1 MVQRYRPGS
10 IVFGIAVGLLVAFF
24 SYRWVS
30 ETGDASARLLEEQV
44 VSSSRVLLK
53 ETLQIRELETIDPL
67 APQRKVGKVYIYPAA
82 SGWEVSGFYRRDG
95 NDPWHPYLMKLDGNA
110 GLLNLKVQDSSTSV
124 AQIATENP
132 ALDVVR

>member
-24 SYRWVS
+24 SYRWAT
-30 ETGDASARLLEEQV
+30 ETGDSSTRMLEEQV
-44 VSSSRVLLK
+44 VSRSRVLLQ
-53 ETLQIRELETIDPL
+53 ETLQISELETVDPL

-95 NDPWHPYLMKLDGNA
+95 KDPWHPYLMKLDGNA

-124 AQIATENP
+124 AQIAAANP
-132 ALDVVR
+132 ALNVVR